1 MALNLTARLG
11 LEGSGFSSGVAK
23 AKAKASGLK
32 KFVSKEMMA
41 AGAAMAGAFAVA
53 QIGVQVAKTIEWGAR
68 IRDLGLQFGVSTGFV
83 QKMDYAF
90 KQTGTDAETAFKSMR
105 RWPSMRPSP

>member
-11 LEGSGFSSGVAK
+11 LDGSGFSSGVAK
-23 AKAKASGLK
+23 AKTKANGLRKHISGAMLK
-32 KFVSKEMMA
+32 

-53 QIGVQVAKTIEWGAR
+53 QIGVQIAKTIEWGSR

-90 KQTGTDAETAFKSMR
+90 KQTGTDAETALR
-105 RWPSMRPSP
+105 A